1 MINMKTI
8 THKIISAII
17 LLAHM
22 ACVNNLEE
30 LKESNIPIRFQ
41 TDIRSE
47 ITTRI
52 ANNSFEKSDKIGLY
66 TTISPAT
73 LKEARYIDNVLLS
86 YKGEGQLIPEKDLFY
101 PEGEGKLNFTAYY
114 PYQSQSIAQGEST
127 LNIAVKASQE
137 KDEDFSSSDFLVAQ
151 TPDVAYGKDNVL
163 LEFEHKLVKICVSIT
178 PPAEILAEELLNAKP
193 AIIGTDFY
201 TEATYDFNNDT
212 FTPIASTSTII
223 PHGTWKTE
231 NGKLKGKEFIIIPQ
245 ELKEQRIIIEWAG
258 RTYTCN
264 FEETTLT
271 EGTLAELT
279 IDINKIDD
287 QYIST
292 ISTEIK
298 EWGNSMELESETDIT
313 MNTIYTTP
321 LTFTSSDVYRI
332 YHNNDAVAEI
342 CKEYLYKENIIAT
355 QAIVLYPVINGK
367 TNLQAGTVLELIGNN
382 EKIHGGSVCWNEA
395 DTTLT
400 YTPGTSEAIKQFYID
415 HNKQITFEAPNQ
427 ALQVSVNSYMLR
439 DIRNEVLQSY
449 PIVKIGIQ
457 YWMKADLRATYYN
470 DDTPINKITNLNG
483 SAGYYYN
490 ETTKAYYYTGEAL
503 ETNKLSPDNWRI
515 AKGSDWKALKKYVNG
530 NAALIKGGEWIKLND
545 NELHPFTNETGLDIR
560 PNGLFILHEG
570 KSLCA
575 NENTSVAYWMA
586 SKTSDA
592 SSGYTLLLSSK
603 HSDFESK
610 EDVPAAEEF
619 YNAYTIRCVKE

>member
-1 MINMKTI
+1 MKNITFKTI
-8 THKIISAII
+8 YALI
-17 LLAHM
+17 LLTHM

-41 TDIRSE
+41 TDIRPE
-47 ITTRI
+47 INSRI
-52 ANNSFEKSDKIGLY
+52 VNNSFEKNDKIGLFA
-66 TTISPAT
+66 TVSPAT
-73 LKEARYIDNVLLS
+73 ITEKRYIDNALLS
-86 YKGEGQLIPEKDLFY
+86 YKSEGQLIPEKDLFY

-114 PYQSQSIAQGEST
+114 PYQPQSIAQGEST

-137 KDEDFSSSDFLVAQ
+137 KNEDFSSSDFLVAQ
-151 TPDVAYGKDNVL
+151 TPNVAYGQDNVL
-163 LEFEHKLVKICVSIT
+163 LNFEHKLVKICIAIT
-178 PPAEILAEELLNAKP
+178 PPAEILAEELLNANP
-193 AIIGTDFY
+193 AIIGTEFN
-201 TEATYDFNNDT
+201 TEATYDFGNDT

-231 NGKLKGKEFIIIPQ
+231 NGKLKGKEFIIPPQ
-245 ELKEQRIIIEWAG
+245 HLKEQRIIIEWAG

-264 FEETTLT
+264 FEEITLT
-271 EGTLAELT
+271 EGTLAEVT

-287 QYIST
+287 QYISA
-292 ISTEIK
+292 ISAEIK
-298 EWGNSMELESETDIT
+298 EWGNSLELESETDIT
-313 MNTIYTTP
+313 MNAIYTTP
-321 LTFTSSDVYRI
+321 LTFTNSDVYRI

-342 CKEYLYKENIIAT
+342 CKEYLYKENIIAAK
-355 QAIVLYPVINGK
+355 AIVLYPVINGK

-382 EKIHGGSVCWNEA
+382 EKVHGGSVCWNEA

-415 HNKQITFEAPNQ
+415 NNKEVTFEAPSE
-427 ALQVSVNSYMLR
+427 ALPVSVNSYMLR
-439 DIRNEVLQSY
+439 DLRNEVLQSY

-457 YWMKADLRATYYN
+457 YWMKDDLRATHYN
-470 DDTPINKITNLNG
+470 DDTPINKITALNG

-490 ETTKAYYYTGEAL
+490 ENTKTYYYTGEAL
-503 ETNKLSPDNWRI
+503 ATNKLAPDNWRI
-515 AKGSDWKALKKYVNG
+515 AKGNDWKALKKYVNG

-560 PNGLFILHEG
+560 PNGFLILHEG
-570 KSLCA
+570 ESLFS
-575 NENTSVAYWMA
+575 NINTSTAYWMA

-592 SSGYTLLLSSK
+592 SCGYSLLLSSK
-603 HSDFESK
+603 NSDFASDADEVPSK
-610 EDVPAAEEF
+610 KEY